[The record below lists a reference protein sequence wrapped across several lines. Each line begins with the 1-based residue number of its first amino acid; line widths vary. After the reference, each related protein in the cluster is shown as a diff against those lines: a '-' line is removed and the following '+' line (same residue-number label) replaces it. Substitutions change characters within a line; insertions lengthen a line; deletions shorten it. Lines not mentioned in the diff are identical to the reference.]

1 MKTMTSREANQDFSR
16 AKREARS
23 GPVIITERG
32 RPANVLLT
40 YEEYRRL
47 VGKPRSILDW
57 LAAADT
63 EDIEI
68 ELPERKIEPFRDIDT
83 T

>member
-16 AKREARS
+16 AKREAKA

-47 VGKPRSILDW
+47 IERRTNIVDALQMPGQ
-57 LAAADT
+57 
-63 EDIEI
+63 EDIEF
-68 ELPERKIEPFRDIDT
+68 EPPPRQKAAPRTIDFA
-83 T
+83 

>member
-16 AKREARS
+16 AKREAKS

-32 RPANVLLT
+32 RAANVLLT

-47 VGKPRSILDW
+47 IRRQTNIVDAL
-57 LAAADT
+57 
-63 EDIEI
+63 
-68 ELPERKIEPFRDIDT
+68 
-83 T
+83 

>member
-40 YEEYRRL
+40 YEEYQRL
-47 VGKPRSILDW
+47 VGKPRSIVDR
-57 LAAADT
+57 LAASDT

-68 ELPERKIEPFRDIDT
+68 DLPERGIEPFRDIDLT
-83 T
+83 